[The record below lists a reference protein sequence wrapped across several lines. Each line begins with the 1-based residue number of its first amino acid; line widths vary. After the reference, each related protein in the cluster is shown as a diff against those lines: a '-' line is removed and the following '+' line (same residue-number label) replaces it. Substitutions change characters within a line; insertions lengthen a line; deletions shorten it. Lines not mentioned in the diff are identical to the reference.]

1 MTLPSLA
8 EVQPLEG
15 QAQALAR
22 RRRPIASPPPA
33 PPTGPTTAPWGF
45 ALVALALLLITALLG
60 GCVDLETSLRFTAPG
75 RLQISQSS
83 QSSTGSPL
91 PWQRQLAADLQ
102 GSAWKQRQD
111 HGELQLRAPALPAR
125 QALDLLASTVKQG
138 AALAAVDLPDPDFAL
153 IERNWLLGVQQR
165 FHCSLDLRGL
175 QPLPGLQLS
184 LSLEPLQQRAVR
196 RAEPL
201 PVQVKRSSQGNSSAL
216 VWHLQ
221 PGVMNQLEFTCWR
234 WSRLGVGSLLIA
246 LLLALV
252 ALLQRLKLAAGFGP
266 PQLPA

>member
-1 MTLPSLA
+1 M
-8 EVQPLEG
+8 
-15 QAQALAR
+15 
-22 RRRPIASPPPA
+22 
-33 PPTGPTTAPWGF
+33 
-45 ALVALALLLITALLG
+45 
-60 GCVDLETSLRFTAPG
+60 
-75 RLQISQSS
+75 
-83 QSSTGSPL
+83 
-91 PWQRQLAADLQ
+91 
-102 GSAWKQRQD
+102 
-111 HGELQLRAPALPAR
+111 
-125 QALDLLASTVKQG
+125 
-138 AALAAVDLPDPDFAL
+138 AAVDLPDPDFAL

-165 FHCSLDLRGL
+165 FHCSPDLRGL